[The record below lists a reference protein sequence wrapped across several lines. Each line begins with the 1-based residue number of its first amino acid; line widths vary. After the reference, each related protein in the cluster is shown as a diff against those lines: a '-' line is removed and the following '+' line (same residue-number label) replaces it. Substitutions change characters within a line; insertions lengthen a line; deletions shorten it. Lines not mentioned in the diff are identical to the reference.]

1 MAIAKKQVA
10 PEPVVELSTA
20 IIPKIKPGAM
30 SKDVGPIVIAGLAQA
45 YADETKGRE
54 LITGAQSKTYNLLA
68 QLTQAIVKAA
78 KADTSIKLSIASG
91 TDAKA
96 QGLLNDQIGIALGF
110 REVITVGSG
119 DKTKQRVSYAKSVT
133 QYFPMPNEDKQSDA
147 YKRKT
152 TMRSNF
158 LHMIKKCQL
167 TADTII
173 QQDIDVKMD
182 KASGTLMLSGPAV
195 KKQFGASSVVLNEK
209 QNVTDSKGNET
220 KLTEKPSFTAL
231 AAKAKESHGAAPI
244 PRTSNTRGAG
254 TVLNNPGQALNA
266 LCKSVIEML
275 ARVKNP
281 GPAQITS
288 VKQVESAID
297 TWLSNWDKAE

>member
-1 MAIAKKQVA
+1 MAAKQKLVA
-10 PEPVVELSTA
+10 PDPVVETA
-20 IIPKIKPGAM
+20 VSIIPKIKAGAM

-78 KADTSIKLSIASG
+78 KADTSIKLSVASG

-110 REVITVGSG
+110 RDVITVGSG
-119 DKTKQRVSYAKSVT
+119 DKTKQRVTYAKSVA
-133 QYFPMPNEDKQSDA
+133 QFFPMPNEDKQSDA

-158 LHMIKKCQL
+158 LHMVKKCEL
-167 TADTII
+167 AADAII
-173 QQDIDVKMD
+173 QQDMDVKMD
-182 KASGTLMLSGPAV
+182 KASGSLMLSGPAV
-195 KKQFGASSVVLNEK
+195 KKQFGQASVVLNEK
-209 QNVTDSKGNET
+209 QTVTDSKGNET
-220 KLTEKPSFTAL
+220 KLNERPSFTAL
-231 AAKAKESHGAAPI
+231 AAKAKESHGGTI
-244 PRTSNTRGAG
+244 HRGSNTRGDAA
-254 TVLNNPGQALNA
+254 TQLSNPGQALNA

-297 TWLSNWDKAE
+297 TWLTNWAKD